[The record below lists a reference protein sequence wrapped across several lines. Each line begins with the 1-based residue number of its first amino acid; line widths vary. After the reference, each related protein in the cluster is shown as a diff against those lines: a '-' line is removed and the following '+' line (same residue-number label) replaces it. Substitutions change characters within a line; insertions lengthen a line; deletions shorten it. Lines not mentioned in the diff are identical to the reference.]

1 MIRLNI
7 HLEDEDWIPAVGG
20 WRCEALSL
28 PGASLEA
35 LYHDGIKADT
45 KTFDI
50 ENHIIRWAGKSRPTD
65 LLATL
70 SLNKDLPE
78 LENEKLQLEREKL
91 NLQQQLERDKLKLEK
106 QKAAIETKWK
116 IITALGAILGSL
128 LSFATA
134 YSVGSKDL
142 AKPMLSSPKIQTY
155 ATVLTI
161 TEAKCIEAVSANL
174 QRSGFQ
180 NINVVKMGIY
190 ATKDLYNVFIGCN
203 TDVNAIFVV
212 VSGPDNANAKRIR
225 EEVKDLFP

>member
-7 HLEDEDWIPAVGG
+7 HLEDKDWIPAIGG

-45 KTFDI
+45 KTFNI
-50 ENHIIRWAGKSRPTD
+50 ENHIIRWAGKSRPND

-70 SLNKDLPE
+70 SLNKDLSE

-91 NLQQQLERDKLKLEK
+91 NLQQQLEQDKLKLEK
-106 QKAAIETKWK
+106 QKASIETKWK
-116 IITALGAILGSL
+116 IITALGAVLGSL
-128 LSFATA
+128 LSFVTA
-134 YSVGSKDL
+134 YSVSSKNTV
-142 AKPMLSSPKIQTY
+142 KPVFITPKIQTY
-155 ATVLTI
+155 ATLLTI
-161 TEAKCIEAVSANL
+161 DEAKCIETVSTKL
-174 QRSGFQ
+174 QKSGFQ
-180 NINVVKMGIY
+180 DLNIVKMGIY
-190 ATKDLYNVFIGCN
+190 ATKGSYNVFIGCN
-203 TDVNAIFVV
+203 TDVNAIFLV